1 MKTDPRQMQGAGLSG
16 AGQFGMA
23 GANERRPQSLCGLR
37 VLLVEDDSFIAGDVA
52 RTLRAADAIVV
63 GPAATV
69 GEGASLLRDGG
80 IDFAVLDIR
89 LQRDVVYPLADQLAA
104 AKVPFLF
111 YSADFFTLPDR
122 FKHVRRIGKHQGSG
136 MLAASLALGAAR
148 EKAGLGLAESDLL
161 QTNDQILRAL
171 RQMAR
176 LLVPD
181 NDAADDLVEATLRR
195 AIAEARI
202 SIATEDRPSWL
213 ADLME
218 QIWIVQGG

>member
-1 MKTDPRQMQGAGLSG
+1 MKTDPRQTQAAGPPRMGQVRTTGAGDH
-16 AGQFGMA
+16 
-23 GANERRPQSLCGLR
+23 RPDSLCGLR
-37 VLLVEDDSFIAGDVA
+37 VLIVEDDHFIASDLA
-52 RTLRAADAIVV
+52 RTFSAAHASVV

-80 IDFAVLDIR
+80 IDFAVLDICLR
-89 LQRDVVYPLADQLAA
+89 RDVVYRLADQLVAA
-104 AKVPFLF
+104 GVPFLF

-122 FKHVRRIGKHQGSG
+122 FKHIRRIGKHQGSG
-136 MLAASLALGAAR
+136 VLAAYLALGAAR
-148 EKAGLGLAESDLL
+148 EKAGLGLSESDLL

-176 LLVPD
+176 LLVRD
-181 NDAADDLVEATLRR
+181 ADAADDLVEATLRR

-202 SIATEDRPSWL
+202 SMAPEDRPSWL

-218 QIWIVQGG
+218 QVWIEQGS